1 MQLISLTYL
10 FFFTIRRPPT
20 STLFPYTTLFR
31 SVLPRRPP
39 RKAPDGEEDF
49 RPPQGEDLPRRHP
62 RQQAPPRRP
71 PLHRDSPDRLR
82 SGLAPAHAR
91 LGALH
96 ARRDAGHRHH
106 DSGDERGRA
115 VHGRPRIRR
124 DQAPLPPALQLPALL
139 GRRGRTLRLDQPP

>member
-31 SVLPRRPP
+31 SVLPRRPSG
-39 RKAPDGEEDF
+39 KAPDGEEDF
-49 RPPQGEDLPRRHP
+49 RPPQGEDFPRRHP

-82 SGLAPAHAR
+82 RDRKSTR
-91 LGALH
+91 LNSSH
-96 ARRDAGHRHH
+96 
-106 DSGDERGRA
+106 SQISYA
-115 VHGRPRIRR
+115 VFCLKKKKKKTKH
-124 DQAPLPPALQLPALL
+124 
-139 GRRGRTLRLDQPP
+139 TY